1 MDNPRP
7 EVGSLLTGEHL
18 EEIASAILMRQKNF
32 PDERLEGTIAFI
44 LDNIGSRYTI
54 VECDGNEK
62 WTCMKRAVPKVVDIP
77 EEGPILCP
85 NGHELNTQPDI
96 GLGWVLKE

>member
-7 EVGSLLTGEHL
+7 EVGTLLTGEHL
-18 EEIASAILMRQKNF
+18 EEIASAIMMRSQKF
-32 PDERLEGTIAFI
+32 PDEKPENTIAFI

-54 VECDGNEK
+54 VECDGDEK
-62 WTCMKRAVPKVVDIP
+62 WKCMKRGLSKVVNIP

-85 NGHELNTQPDI
+85 NGHELHSVPDI
-96 GLGWVLKE
+96 GLAWGLKE